1 MSVASN
7 TVVPES
13 VPPRFVVMLVYPGVL
28 AMDIFGPL
36 EAFASANAIAH
47 RPLYRLAIAG
57 MSIAPVDTSL
67 GIRITPSVAA
77 ADIEEP
83 IDTLLVSGGYGQVEA
98 SSNEPLLAWLRAGRK
113 RARRCGSICT
123 GAFVLAAAGLLD
135 GKRATTHWAM
145 AEELGRRYPQVSV
158 EVDRIFVRDGNVY
171 TSAGVTAG
179 IDLAL
184 GMIEEDHGR
193 TLALR
198 VARSLVVHLKRA
210 GGQSQFSNLLL
221 AQFAASPAVRLV
233 QEWALEN
240 LAADLSVKTLA
251 KRAHMSER
259 TFRRAFA
266 EETGETPRDF
276 VERIRI
282 DAARGLFEEAQ
293 LSVQRWPHAAVSKP
307 STICAAPSSA
317 AWMSRRSNIASA
329 SASPTTSRRATL
341 RRNDRAGRESR
352 QFGRFCRLGPWP
364 SRVRW
369 AMLRASGALTW
380 GCTLGDWT

>member
-1 MSVASN
+1 
-7 TVVPES
+7 
-13 VPPRFVVMLVYPGVL
+13 
-28 AMDIFGPL
+28 
-36 EAFASANAIAH
+36 
-47 RPLYRLAIAG
+47 
-57 MSIAPVDTSL
+57 
-67 GIRITPSVAA
+67 
-77 ADIEEP
+77 
-83 IDTLLVSGGYGQVEA
+83 
-98 SSNEPLLAWLRAGRK
+98 
-113 RARRCGSICT
+113 
-123 GAFVLAAAGLLD
+123 
-135 GKRATTHWAM
+135 M

-158 EVDRIFVRDGNVY
+158 EVDRIFVRDGSLY

-221 AQFAASPAVRLV
+221 AQFAASPAVRLT

-251 KRAHMSER
+251 VRAHMSER

-293 LSVQRWPHAAVSKP
+293 LPAQAVA
-307 STICAAPSSA
+307 TRCGFETVD
-317 AWMSRRSNIASA
+317 NL
-329 SASPTTSRRATL
+329 RRAFV
-341 RRNDRAGRESR
+341 R
-352 QFGRFCRLGPWP
+352 RLGVTPQQY
-364 SRVRW
+364 RQRFRL
-369 AMLRASGALTW
+369 ADDELARGAAAE
-380 GCTLGDWT
+380 

>member
-1 MSVASN
+1 MTNAMPSVAAK
-7 TVVPES
+7 S
-13 VPPRFVVMLVYPGVL
+13 VEPRFVVMLVYPGVV
-28 AMDIFGPL
+28 AMDVFGPL
-36 EAFASANAIAH
+36 EAFATANAIAH

-57 MSIAPVDTSL
+57 MSMAPVETSL
-67 GIRITPSVAA
+67 GIRITPSVAV
-77 ADIEEP
+77 ADLREP
-83 IDTLLVSGGYGQVEA
+83 IDTLLVSGGYGQAEA
-98 SSNEPLLAWLRAGRK
+98 SCDQGLLAWLKTGRR

-145 AEELGRRYPQVSV
+145 AEELGRRYPKVAV
-158 EVDRIFVRDGNVY
+158 EVDRIFVRDGSVY

-193 TLALR
+193 SLALR
-198 VARSLVVHLKRA
+198 VARSLVVHLKRT

-221 AQFAASPAVRLV
+221 AQFAASPPVRLV

-240 LAADLSVKTLA
+240 LAADLSVKALA
-251 KRAHMSER
+251 MRAHMSER

-266 EETGETPRDF
+266 DETGETPRDF

-293 LSVQRWPHAAVSKP
+293 LTVQSVATRCGFETVD
-307 STICAAPSSA
+307 
-317 AWMSRRSNIASA
+317 NL
-329 SASPTTSRRATL
+329 RRAFV
-341 RRNDRAGRESR
+341 R
-352 QFGRFCRLGPWP
+352 RLGVTPQQYRQRFRLADEEP
-364 SRVRW
+364 ARD
-369 AMLRASGALTW
+369 AAAE
-380 GCTLGDWT
+380 

>member
-1 MSVASN
+1 MPSIAGE
-7 TVVPES
+7 PAE
-13 VPPRFVVMLVYPGVL
+13 PRFVVMLVYPGVM

-36 EAFASANAIAH
+36 EAFATANMIAG

-57 MSIAPVDTSL
+57 MSMAPVATSL
-67 GIRITPSVAA
+67 GIRITPSVAV
-77 ADIEEP
+77 ADIQEP
-83 IDTLLVSGGYGQVEA
+83 IDTLLVSGGFGQAEA
-98 SSNEPLLAWLRAGRK
+98 SSDERLLAWLKTGR
-113 RARRCGSICT
+113 RQARRCGSICT

-135 GKRATTHWAM
+135 GRRATTHWAM

-158 EVDRIFVRDGNVY
+158 EVDRIFVRDGSVY

-198 VARSLVVHLKRA
+198 IARSLVVHLKRA
-210 GGQSQFSNLLL
+210 GGQSQFSNLLS
-221 AQFAASPAVRLV
+221 AQFAASPAVRLA

-251 KRAHMSER
+251 VRAHMSER

-282 DAARGLFEEAQ
+282 DAARNLFEEAQ
-293 LSVQRWPHAAVSKP
+293 LPAQAVA
-307 STICAAPSSA
+307 TRCGFETVD
-317 AWMSRRSNIASA
+317 NL
-329 SASPTTSRRATL
+329 RRAFV
-341 RRNDRAGRESR
+341 R
-352 QFGRFCRLGPWP
+352 RLGVTPQQY
-364 SRVRW
+364 RQRFRL
-369 AMLRASGALTW
+369 ADDDQMRGAAAE
-380 GCTLGDWT
+380 

>member
-1 MSVASN
+1 
-7 TVVPES
+7 
-13 VPPRFVVMLVYPGVL
+13 
-28 AMDIFGPL
+28 
-36 EAFASANAIAH
+36 
-47 RPLYRLAIAG
+47 
-57 MSIAPVDTSL
+57 
-67 GIRITPSVAA
+67 
-77 ADIEEP
+77 
-83 IDTLLVSGGYGQVEA
+83 
-98 SSNEPLLAWLRAGRK
+98 
-113 RARRCGSICT
+113 
-123 GAFVLAAAGLLD
+123 
-135 GKRATTHWAM
+135 M
-145 AEELGRRYPQVSV
+145 AEELGRRYPKVSV

-198 VARSLVVHLKRA
+198 AARSLVVHLKRT

-276 VERIRI
+276 IERVRI

-293 LSVQRWPHAAVSKP
+293 LPVQAVA
-307 STICAAPSSA
+307 TRCGFETVD
-317 AWMSRRSNIASA
+317 NL
-329 SASPTTSRRATL
+329 RRAFV
-341 RRNDRAGRESR
+341 RRLAVTPQQYRQRFRLSDDGQTRATAAE
-352 QFGRFCRLGPWP
+352 
-364 SRVRW
+364 
-369 AMLRASGALTW
+369 
-380 GCTLGDWT
+380 

>member
-1 MSVASN
+1 MTNAMPSVAGK
-7 TVVPES
+7 PAE
-13 VPPRFVVMLVYPGVL
+13 PRFVVMLVYPGVV
-28 AMDIFGPL
+28 AMDVFGPL
-36 EAFASANAIAH
+36 EAFATANAIAH
-47 RPLYRLAIAG
+47 RSLYRLAIAG
-57 MSIAPVDTSL
+57 MSMAPVETSL
-67 GIRITPSVAA
+67 GIRITPSVAV
-77 ADIEEP
+77 ADLKEP
-83 IDTLLVSGGYGQVEA
+83 IDTLLVSGGYGQAEA
-98 SSNEPLLAWLRAGRK
+98 SCDQALLAWLKTGRR

-145 AEELGRRYPQVSV
+145 AEELGRRYPKVSV
-158 EVDRIFVRDGNVY
+158 EVDRIFVRDGSVY

-193 TLALR
+193 SLALR
-198 VARSLVVHLKRA
+198 VARSLVVHLKRT

-221 AQFAASPAVRLV
+221 AQFAASPPVRLV

-240 LAADLSVKTLA
+240 LAADLSVKALA
-251 KRAHMSER
+251 VRAHMSER

-293 LSVQRWPHAAVSKP
+293 LAMQAVA
-307 STICAAPSSA
+307 TRCGFATVD
-317 AWMSRRSNIASA
+317 NL
-329 SASPTTSRRATL
+329 RRAFV
-341 RRNDRAGRESR
+341 R
-352 QFGRFCRLGPWP
+352 RLGVTPQQYRQRFRLADEEP
-364 SRVRW
+364 ARD
-369 AMLRASGALTW
+369 AAAE
-380 GCTLGDWT
+380 

>member
-1 MSVASN
+1 
-7 TVVPES
+7 
-13 VPPRFVVMLVYPGVL
+13 
-28 AMDIFGPL
+28 
-36 EAFASANAIAH
+36 
-47 RPLYRLAIAG
+47 
-57 MSIAPVDTSL
+57 
-67 GIRITPSVAA
+67 
-77 ADIEEP
+77 
-83 IDTLLVSGGYGQVEA
+83 
-98 SSNEPLLAWLRAGRK
+98 
-113 RARRCGSICT
+113 
-123 GAFVLAAAGLLD
+123 
-135 GKRATTHWAM
+135 M

>member
-1 MSVASN
+1 MPSVARE
-7 TVVPES
+7 PAE
-13 VPPRFVVMLVYPGVL
+13 PRFVVMLVYSGVV

-36 EAFASANAIAH
+36 EAFAMANATAR

-57 MSIAPVDTSL
+57 MSLAPVDTSI
-67 GIRITPSVAA
+67 GIPITPSVAV
-77 ADIEEP
+77 ADIKEP
-83 IDTLLVSGGYGQVEA
+83 IDTLLVSGGFGQAEA
-98 SSNEPLLAWLRAGRK
+98 SCDERLLAWLRTGRQQ
-113 RARRCGSICT
+113 ARRCGSICT

-135 GKRATTHWAM
+135 GRRATTHWAM
-145 AEELGRRYPQVSV
+145 AAELGQRYPKVAV
-158 EVDRIFVRDGNVY
+158 DVDRIFVRDGNVY

-198 VARSLVVHLKRA
+198 VARSLVVHLKRP

-221 AQFAASPAVRLV
+221 AQFAANPAVRLV

-240 LAADLSVKTLA
+240 LAAGLSVKTLA

-282 DAARGLFEEAQ
+282 DAARSLFEEAQ
-293 LSVQRWPHAAVSKP
+293 SPVQAVA
-307 STICAAPSSA
+307 TRCGFETVD
-317 AWMSRRSNIASA
+317 NL
-329 SASPTTSRRATL
+329 RRAFI
-341 RRNDRAGRESR
+341 R
-352 QFGRFCRLGPWP
+352 RLGVTPQQY
-364 SRVRW
+364 RQRFRL
-369 AMLRASGALTW
+369 ADDDQAREAAAE
-380 GCTLGDWT
+380 

>member
-1 MSVASN
+1 
-7 TVVPES
+7 
-13 VPPRFVVMLVYPGVL
+13 
-28 AMDIFGPL
+28 
-36 EAFASANAIAH
+36 
-47 RPLYRLAIAG
+47 
-57 MSIAPVDTSL
+57 
-67 GIRITPSVAA
+67 
-77 ADIEEP
+77 
-83 IDTLLVSGGYGQVEA
+83 
-98 SSNEPLLAWLRAGRK
+98 
-113 RARRCGSICT
+113 
-123 GAFVLAAAGLLD
+123 
-135 GKRATTHWAM
+135 M

-240 LAADLSVKTLA
+240 LAGDLSVKALA

-293 LSVQRWPHAAVSKP
+293 LSVQAVA
-307 STICAAPSSA
+307 TRCGFETVD
-317 AWMSRRSNIASA
+317 NL
-329 SASPTTSRRATL
+329 RRAFI
-341 RRNDRAGRESR
+341 R
-352 QFGRFCRLGPWP
+352 RLGVAPQQY
-364 SRVRW
+364 RQRFRL
-369 AMLRASGALTW
+369 ADDEQARDAAAE
-380 GCTLGDWT
+380 